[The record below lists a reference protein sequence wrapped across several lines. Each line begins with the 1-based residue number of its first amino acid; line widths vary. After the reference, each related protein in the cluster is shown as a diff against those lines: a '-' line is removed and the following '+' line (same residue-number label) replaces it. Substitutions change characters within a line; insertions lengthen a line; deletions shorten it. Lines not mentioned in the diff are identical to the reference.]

1 MTKLLPALASLLVAF
16 ASTAQNAILSE
27 AELAKQPVTIDR
39 HLVSPAQFDY
49 PKSLAATPKAGKR
62 QAISRIEDLAGSY
75 LMFFETPI
83 TNTVVD
89 YTEVTVAKKDATHI
103 TIDGFWV
110 ESASTLTAEVN
121 LADGTISIPSQ
132 KVYVSSTYG
141 ECDLAPWY
149 IDEENGNKV
158 TPVRS
163 VAIPG
168 VFEDGKIILN
178 SYAWGVFINEGTYKD
193 QFMMLGLQ
201 TEFSPVNGEDEIE
214 LLSTGQKTRNAVA
227 ISQQDKVVTV
237 KNFANYGR
245 EVNITL
251 NEDRATVYMERQTI
265 YSYYSSESNSVV
277 EYQSYALTDDG
288 KVDSSANV
296 TGTITKNAVE
306 LGRWALLIKTGAT
319 TYSGIAYNSYK
330 LCYTDGTKFDAA
342 SVEPTMAENV
352 VTTRYFNLL
361 GIESARPVEGLNI
374 VVETFAD
381 GTRKASKRLF

>member
-49 PKSLAATPKAGKR
+49 PKSLAATPTAGKR

>member
-75 LMFFETPI
+75 LMFFETPV

-352 VTTRYFNLL
+352 VATRYFNLL

>member
-352 VTTRYFNLL
+352 VITRYFNLL

>member
-1 MTKLLPALASLLVAF
+1 MTKLLPAFASLLVAF

-75 LMFFETPI
+75 LMFFETPV

-214 LLSTGQKTRNAVA
+214 LLSTGGKTRNAVA

-352 VTTRYFNLL
+352 VATRYFNLL
-361 GIESARPVEGLNI
+361 GIESAHPVEGLNI

>member
-1 MTKLLPALASLLVAF
+1 MTKLLPAIASLLVAF
-16 ASTAQNAILSE
+16 ASIAQNAIISE
-27 AELAKQPVTIDR
+27 AELAKQPVTLDR

-49 PKSLAATPKAGKR
+49 PKSLEATPKAGKR

-75 LMFFETPI
+75 LMFFETPVS
-83 TNTVVD
+83 NTVVD

-149 IDEENGNKV
+149 VDEENGNKV

-178 SYAWGVFINEGTYKD
+178 TYAWGVFINEGTYKD
-193 QFMMLGLQ
+193 QFMMLGLE

-214 LLSTGQKTRNAVA
+214 LLSTGGKTRNAVA
-227 ISQQDKVVTV
+227 ISQQDNVVTV

-277 EYQSYALTDDG
+277 DYQSYAITDDG
-288 KVDSSANV
+288 KVSTSDNV
-296 TGTITKNAVE
+296 TGTITKNEVN
-306 LGRWALLIKTGAT
+306 LGRWALLIKTGT
-319 TYSGIAYNSYK
+319 NTYSGIAYNSYK
-330 LCYTDGTKFDAA
+330 LYYTDGTKFDAA
-342 SVEPTMAENV
+342 SVEPTMAGNV
-352 VTTRYFNLL
+352 VATRYFNLQ
-361 GIESARPVEGLNI
+361 GIESSRPAAGLNI
-374 VVETFAD
+374 VVETYAD

>member
-1 MTKLLPALASLLVAF
+1 MTKLLPAFASLLVAF

-75 LMFFETPI
+75 LMFFETPV
-83 TNTVVD
+83 TNTVVY

-193 QFMMLGLQ
+193 QFMMLGLH

-352 VTTRYFNLL
+352 VATRYFNLL

>member
-352 VTTRYFNLL
+352 VATRYFNLL

>member
-75 LMFFETPI
+75 LMFFETPV

-214 LLSTGQKTRNAVA
+214 VLSTGQKTRNAVA

-352 VTTRYFNLL
+352 VATRYFNLL